1 MLEDLQLRFTDN
13 EISPWGGLTLLFK
26 MLEKCNMKAALAAC
40 PLPKQGSN
48 RGYSPEQL
56 IYGLFAG
63 VWCGASCFEQLE
75 IVRHDRCIIHGPSDT
90 NCSRNEVIRLRN
102 DNFASQTILQIQ
114 EDKLCSQ
121 S

>member
-75 IVRHDRCIIHGPSDT
+75 IVRHDRCLRKILGTDQRFILP
-90 NCSRNEVIRLRN
+90 VILH
-102 DNFASQTILQIQ
+102 
-114 EDKLCSQ
+114 KLLCTMVRR
-121 S
+121 

>member
-13 EISPWGGLTLLFK
+13 EISPWGGLTLLFR
-26 MLEKCNMKAALAAC
+26 MLERCDMKAALAAC

-63 VWCGASCFEQLE
+63 VLTRRIESRKSNTTFLSTSSLYTDFGRTKPARTSSSW
-75 IVRHDRCIIHGPSDT
+75 RIIFTLSSGS
-90 NCSRNEVIRLRN
+90 S
-102 DNFASQTILQIQ
+102 
-114 EDKLCSQ
+114 
-121 S
+121 

>member
-26 MLEKCNMKAALAAC
+26 MLEKCDMKEALAAC
-40 PLPKQGSN
+40 PLPRQGSN

-63 VWCGASCFEQLE
+63 VWCGGEYAPQESRHYQFLVHYILCFVFISL
-75 IVRHDRCIIHGPSDT
+75 S
-90 NCSRNEVIRLRN
+90 
-102 DNFASQTILQIQ
+102 
-114 EDKLCSQ
+114 
-121 S
+121 